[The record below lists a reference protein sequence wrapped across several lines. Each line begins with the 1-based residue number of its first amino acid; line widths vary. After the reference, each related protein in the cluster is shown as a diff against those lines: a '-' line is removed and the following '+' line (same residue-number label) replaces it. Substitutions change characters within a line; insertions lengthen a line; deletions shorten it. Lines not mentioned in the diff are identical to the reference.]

1 MGNIVGEGFNS
12 AIHKQVNIRQLL
24 QGSGYLEGE
33 LRTNEELVV
42 LNNNTA
48 WVKLMSSVS
57 VNSPIEIN
65 NPTINGFNEPGDVIA
80 KAFVLFNG
88 TSKYEKANGGSTI
101 QREGID
107 FTNTLGGY
115 NNVYGIGGSADFG
128 LNPMMG
134 ITGIDVKHKN
144 RGSIRT
150 ATVTVKAFNRTQFE
164 IIDVLYMRLG
174 FSVLLEWGNSIY
186 MDNNGDY
193 VKDGGNLNSLIDPW
207 FKDSNYNSFLTK
219 IRNQSFA
226 SNGNY
231 DAMLAK
237 VSNYHWS
244 FKKDGSYNI
253 TIDLVSMGDV
263 IESLNAGVSPNS
275 VLSNSAAVIQGNG
288 SLLFNKLQLAAS
300 QNKWGEEFY
309 SKFTELSTGLIAN
322 SRSVSSYEKIKGIKQ
337 IQYHYVQP
345 FGEQKDYLFV
355 KLGKILQIL
364 ENKIV
369 LKDDNNNTRML
380 NFDYNYKSNLV
391 KIIKGNTL
399 DSDEFPNNIVI
410 NQMSYNPFKCVT
422 LKDIEMKS
430 VNTIVSF
437 NNQKFHSSLENTYNN
452 NLFPTYYAPLN
463 LYILKSE
470 TTENFD
476 HGDGYGRIMNIL
488 VNVEFVL
495 DVVEDKTD
503 KETGELPLINFLK
516 GILAGINESLG
527 GITELDVWIDETI
540 NTVKIIDKNS
550 SGERSSDPT
559 TFDLYGYNSENNTS
573 NFIHDF
579 ELKTEITPALSTMI
593 TVAATANKTV
603 VGADNT
609 ALSKINKGL
618 TDRYKSNLSSNQT
631 QPSTIQ
637 LYPGRT
643 DQAYDTQFQA
653 WEKKNNTNTFLTNN
667 IFPEED
673 PIGIILIANNLDPKD
688 PAARVKAAQ
697 DLFEGNENALN
708 NEYKITETRTS
719 KSKFSQNYGF
729 GPSSQNHL
737 KRSNAVV
744 TFSKDVTVRRT
755 LEPGITALPH
765 NYKAPTAAQTYLS
778 AAYNMDQS
786 NLIGEKSFW
795 YSLYNMLIGIWT
807 DDEIK
812 TMESRFKGINDKWN
826 AWKHPNNPN
835 DSFKSGFIPFNL
847 SLTMDGLGGMKIY
860 QKFSVNTDFMPSN
873 YPENIEFLI
882 KNIQHTVKDNK
893 WITKLESFCV
903 SKPDKNAKLTSTPT
917 VTAAGL
923 GGGAITGTNTKS
935 SNFGGLRG
943 DLFSWVKGPNF
954 PDPSDPNNYNGTI
967 YNKPAFNE
975 TERQKLLTF
984 QTNGYIT
991 AILRASETKIIA
1003 RPQDFISKPQFP
1015 LIEHSRILNCTNGP
1029 KTGYYYNTIKFTDAE
1044 QLKMFTEILTGIG
1057 ATDSKY
1063 NLLWM
1068 KVWRDAEGA
1077 VATYNPWNSTQPVT
1091 TGTPSTRY
1099 NCANVQN
1106 YFTFQDG
1113 VTATIKTMTN
1123 GYYPYIIKALKNNI
1137 KDYEEMKELA
1147 TLVQLWDMTGKIPS
1161 KWL

>member
-1 MGNIVGEGFNS
+1 MGNIVGEGFDS
-12 AIHKQVNIRQLL
+12 AIHQQVNIRQLL

-33 LRTNEELVV
+33 LRTNEQLVV

-48 WVKLMSSVS
+48 WIKLMSSVS
-57 VNSPIEIN
+57 INSPIEIN
-65 NPTINGFNEPGDVIA
+65 NPTINRFNEPGDVIA
-80 KAFVLFNG
+80 KSFVLFNG
-88 TSKYEKANGGSTI
+88 TSAYDNKTI
-101 QREGID
+101 QRGGID

-186 MDNNGDY
+186 INNNGDY

-207 FKDSNYNSFLTK
+207 FKGSNYNSFLTK

-231 DAMLAK
+231 DGMLAK

-244 FKKDGSYNI
+244 FKKDGSYDI

-263 IESLNAGVSPNS
+263 IESLNTGVSPNS
-275 VLSNSAAVIQGNG
+275 VLSNSSTVISGN
-288 SLLFNKLQLAAS
+288 SSLFNKLQLAAS

-309 SKFTELSTGLIAN
+309 SKFVELSTGLIPN
-322 SRSVSSYEKIKGIKQ
+322 SRSVSSYEKIKGIEQ
-337 IQYHYVQP
+337 IQYHYVKS
-345 FGEQKDYLFV
+345 FREQKDYLFI

-369 LKDDNNNTRML
+369 LKDNNNNKML

-391 KIIKGNTL
+391 KIIKRNTL
-399 DSDEFPNNIVI
+399 DSAQFPNNIVI

-430 VNTIVSF
+430 VNTTV
-437 NNQKFHSSLENTYNN
+437 NYQYRKFHDSLENIYNN
-452 NLFPTYYAPLN
+452 NLFPDYYAPLN
-463 LYILKSE
+463 LYIPKTE

-476 HGDGYGRIMNIL
+476 HNDGYGRIMNIL
-488 VNVEFVL
+488 VNAEFVL
-495 DVVEDKTD
+495 DVVDEKTN
-503 KETGELPLINFLK
+503 KETGELPLIDFLK

-559 TFDLYGYNSENNTS
+559 TFDLYGYNSENSTS

-631 QPSTIQ
+631 QPSTIL
-637 LYPGRT
+637 LYPNKT
-643 DQAYDTQFQA
+643 DPEYDVQFQA
-653 WEKKNNTNTFLTNN
+653 WQKKNNIQIYLANP
-667 IFPEED
+667 FPETD
-673 PIGIILIANNLDPKD
+673 PITIIMIANKKD
-688 PAARVKAAQ
+688 PNDMLARAQ
-697 DLFEGNENALN
+697 AEYDLFEGNEGALPN
-708 NEYKITETRTS
+708 IYEITET
-719 KSKFSQNYGF
+719 KSIKPKFSNNYLNHSGQNF
-729 GPSSQNHL
+729 ISGPSSMNSL
-737 KRSNAVV
+737 RS
-744 TFSKDVTVRRT
+744 TIEDVKVKHT

-765 NYKAPTAAQTYLS
+765 TYTAPTAAQTYLS
-778 AAYNMDQS
+778 AAYNIDQS
-786 NLIGEKSFW
+786 NYVGEKSFW
-795 YSLYNMLIGIWT
+795 FSLYNMLIGIWT

-917 VTAAGL
+917 VTATGL
-923 GGGAITGTNTKS
+923 GGGGAITGTNTKTS
-935 SNFGGLRG
+935 AFGGLRG
-943 DLFSWVKGPNF
+943 DLFSWVAGPNF

-967 YNKPAFNE
+967 YSNSKFNE
-975 TERQKLLTF
+975 VQRQGLLTF
-984 QTNGYIT
+984 QTKGYIVD
-991 AILRASETKIIA
+991 ILRSTEAKVIA
-1003 RPQDFISKPQFP
+1003 RNQDFISKPTLP
-1015 LIEHSRILNCTNGP
+1015 LTFTTKILNCKNGK
-1029 KTGYYYNTIKFTDAE
+1029 KTGYYYNTVPFTETE
-1044 QLKMFTEILTGIG
+1044 QEKMFTDILIGIG
-1057 ATDSKY
+1057 ATSSKY

-1091 TGTPSTRY
+1091 SGTPSTRY
-1099 NCANVQN
+1099 NCQNVQN

-1113 VTATIKTMTN
+1113 VDATIKTLTN
-1123 GYYPYIIKALKNNI
+1123 GYYPHIIKALQNNI
-1137 KDYEEMKELA
+1137 KDYAEMKELA
-1147 TLVQLWDMTGKIPS
+1147 TLVQMWDMTGKIPS